1 MGGGGRGGGQAGR
14 QHGVDSCLQVCL
26 VGGGKVGEDVH
37 HTQQPGY
44 LGQGHLHFPLLAG
57 CDVVLEPRTT
67 RTLWVTVWG
76 KQDPM

>member
-1 MGGGGRGGGQAGR
+1 MEEGGGGQAGR

-44 LGQGHLHFPLLAG
+44 LGQVHLPFPLLAG
-57 CDVVLEPRTT
+57 RDVVLEPNAEDP
-67 RTLWVTVWG
+67 VGEDVGEAG
-76 KQDPM
+76 KS